1 MQDTDPE
8 FEQRLLA
15 CASNAAQAGGRVV
28 LDGARRRQGLSVTH
42 KRLNDLVSEVD
53 RNSEQAIVQ
62 AVMQEFP
69 SHSILAEEGGSNPAG
84 EGSNTQWIIDP
95 LDGTTNFLHGF
106 DHFAVSVGV
115 VHDGQLVAGVV
126 FDPVRGHCFEARRGA
141 GAFLNGQRLH
151 VTDRSGLVEALVST
165 GLPYPAAPDAPA
177 YFRILDHVWRGCRN
191 VRRPGAAALDLAY
204 VAAGFLDGFFEFALL
219 PWDIAAGS
227 LLVQEAG
234 GCISDLHGG
243 ADFLRHGYIAA
254 GTPAVHR
261 DLLGAV
267 QAADVGTAWYRGR
280 QAGPDRGS
288 QVTVRKASTAGAG
301 TKKSMDSGLTLTEN
315 S

>member
-1 MQDTDPE
+1 VQDSGQGLT
-8 FEQRLLA
+8 QRLLA
-15 CASNAAQAGGRVV
+15 CAVNAAHAGGRI
-28 LDGARRRQGLSVTH
+28 LLEGAKRRQDLVVTH

-62 AVMQEFP
+62 VILREFP
-69 SHSILAEEGGSNPAG
+69 DHRILAEEGSANPEG
-84 EGSNTQWIIDP
+84 EGSGTQWIIDP

-106 DHFAVSVGV
+106 DHFAVSIGV

-141 GAFLNGQRLH
+141 GAFLNGKRLQ
-151 VTDRSGLVEALVST
+151 VADRAGIAEALVST
-165 GLPYPAAPDAPA
+165 GLPYPSAPDAA
-177 YFRILDHVWRGCRN
+177 DYFRVLHQVWLGCRN

-219 PWDIAAGS
+219 PWDIAAGA

-243 ADFLRHGYIAA
+243 GDFLRHGYIAA

-267 QAADVGTAWYRGR
+267 QAADIGPAWYRH
-280 QAGPDRGS
+280 GP
-288 QVTVRKASTAGAG
+288 TAPSTNARSIALDALNSGAD
-301 TKKSMDSGLTLTEN
+301 TEETLNTRVN
-315 S
+315 HD